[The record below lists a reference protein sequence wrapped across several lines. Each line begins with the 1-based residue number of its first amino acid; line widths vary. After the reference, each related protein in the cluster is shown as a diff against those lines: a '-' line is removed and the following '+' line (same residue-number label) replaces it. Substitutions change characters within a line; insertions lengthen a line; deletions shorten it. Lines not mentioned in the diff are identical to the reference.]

1 MSAVRATTTEAAP
14 PHAPEVGWPARL
26 LGPFQIT
33 GVFWYRFHEWG
44 VRILPEWGKRL
55 LMILFS
61 LAFSVLLRNIRG
73 ALAGNLEAVL
83 GPAGWRERQRRV
95 FRTIHTFAWC
105 LTERYERLSTRS
117 RIEVVA
123 ENLAVWERAC
133 AGGRGVLVIT
143 GHVGNWEV
151 GSAVPGDQGGA
162 RVHVV
167 REEEMDPRAQAF
179 IGRLL
184 AERMGEGYTTHFAA
198 GNPLLGLALHEALGR
213 GEVVALQGD
222 RPRREG
228 KRLRLALFGR
238 SFEIAAGPMVLAR
251 AAGVPL
257 VPVFV
262 LREGR
267 LRYRTVF
274 HEPIEVAKTADRG
287 ADLAAAG
294 DRFLAV
300 LEATIRAHP
309 HQWFCFRRLWD
320 VWDA

>member
-1 MSAVRATTTEAAP
+1 VTVLRATAAEATP

-55 LMILFS
+55 LVLLFS
-61 LAFSVLLRNIRG
+61 LAFSILLRNIRA

-83 GPAGWRERQRRV
+83 GPAGWRERQRRA
-95 FRTIHTFAWC
+95 FRTLRTFAWT
-105 LTERYERLSTRS
+105 LTERYERLSTR
-117 RIEVVA
+117 RRFAIEA
-123 ENLAVWERAC
+123 ENLAVWRQAC
-133 AGGRGVLVIT
+133 AGGRGVLLIT

-151 GSAVPGDQGGA
+151 GSAVPGSQGGP

-179 IGRLL
+179 VARLL
-184 AERMGEGYTTHFAA
+184 AERMGESTLTHFAV
-198 GNPLLGLALHEALGR
+198 GDPLLGLALREALQR

-228 KRLRLALFGR
+228 KRLHLALFGR
-238 SFEIAAGPMVLAR
+238 PFEIPAGPMALAR
-251 AAGVPL
+251 AAGAPL

-274 HEPIEVAKTADRG
+274 HPPIAVAKTADRE

-294 DRFLAV
+294 GRFLAV

-309 HQWFCFRRLWD
+309 HQWFCFRRLWTD
-320 VWDA
+320 